1 MTDFTLYNH
10 GSICVLT
17 PTSTEASKWIYENIH
32 PEAMRWGRGVVIEPR
47 YVEDILTGT
56 DMAGLTVSL

>member
-1 MTDFTLYNH
+1 MADFTLYNH

-17 PTSTEASKWIYENIH
+17 PNTPAARGWVLMNIDD
-32 PEAMRWGRGVVIEPR
+32 AAQAWGRGVVIEPR
-47 YVEDILTGT
+47 YVDDILAGT